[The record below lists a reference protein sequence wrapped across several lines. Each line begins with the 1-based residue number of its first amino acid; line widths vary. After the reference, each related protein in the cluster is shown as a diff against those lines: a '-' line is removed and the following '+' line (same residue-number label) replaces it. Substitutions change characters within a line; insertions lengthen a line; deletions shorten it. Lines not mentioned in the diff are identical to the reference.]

1 MQNNFSIL
9 MICTGNIC
17 RSPLAEQL
25 LQNQLRDIPEINI
38 SSAGTRAMV
47 GEQMFDAT
55 QEIARSY
62 GLDSTESHRAR
73 QMSEALLESSDLIL
87 TMTRDHR
94 RAVVEMSPR
103 VTRRVFTVREFARL
117 AQVTTDEVLVAETN
131 PAGATPGEK
140 LRAAVKAVTLGRSIV
155 PPIANADEDDVVDP
169 YRQSSDVH
177 RTSAQQ
183 LVPAIDTVTNLL
195 RRALVLGG
203 TI

>member
-1 MQNNFSIL
+1 MQNDFSIL

-117 AQVTTDEVLVAETN
+117 AQVTTDEVLAAETN
-131 PAGATPGEK
+131 PAGAAPGEK
-140 LRAAVKAVTLGRSIV
+140 LRAAVKAVTLGRSV
-155 PPIANADEDDVVDP
+155 APQVADQTEDDVVDP

-195 RRALVLGG
+195 RRALVRRG